1 MKISYSLHLSWWLWF
16 VLLVAQNN
24 IPWRTMA
31 ESHNNAP
38 VLSTNATTSSH
49 LRNETSGGHS
59 IKGLGIDRSMV
70 NRALYV
76 LIGFSTIG
84 VFYFVIRAVR
94 LNKAP
99 KKKYGLLSSDDNME
113 LAALDSDD
121 DDTVYEAKSLRR

>member
-1 MKISYSLHLSWWLWF
+1 
-16 VLLVAQNN
+16 
-24 IPWRTMA
+24 MA

-121 DDTVYEAKSLRR
+121 DDTVYEAKSLRRSAEAGFHSNQCYN